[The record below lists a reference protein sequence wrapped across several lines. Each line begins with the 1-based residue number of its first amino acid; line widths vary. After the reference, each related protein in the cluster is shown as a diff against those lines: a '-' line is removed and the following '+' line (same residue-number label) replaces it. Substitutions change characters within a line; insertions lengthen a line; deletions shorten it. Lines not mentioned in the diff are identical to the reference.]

1 MDPAAVGLVV
11 EVSVAAAGLV
21 AAAVPAAVAVVPVGK
36 TRSCS
41 CTLWGLVVPLLRRDA
56 AHLLTGC
63 FRMAGEHVLQI
74 LNTLHG
80 GLFRGY

>member
-11 EVSVAAAGLV
+11 VAVSAAAGLV
-21 AAAVPAAVAVVPVGK
+21 AAVPAAVAVVPVGR

-41 CTLWGLVVPLLRRDA
+41 CTLWVLVVPLLRRDA

-63 FRMAGEHVLQI
+63 FRMAGEHLLQI

>member
-11 EVSVAAAGLV
+11 VAVSVAAAGL
-21 AAAVPAAVAVVPVGK
+21 AAAVPAAVAVVPVGR
-36 TRSCS
+36 TRSSS

-63 FRMAGEHVLQI
+63 FRMAGELLLQI